1 MIIKKLVFSIFAV
14 FLVLVLVGCNI
25 NRDVSLEELNSI
37 NDKIIDYFQK
47 NGEISYNNFSYNYV
61 DEKNMVVVVLL
72 VDNSEKE
79 REWFIRNVVNSKY
92 LRFEQGSLL
101 DCEDID
107 VSNIIDLIVNNGP
120 KTSSNPFDY
129 IKNSQREYEL
139 LLNNP
144 KETFEYA
151 IKDLIVT
158 DATSGLRSYIEA
170 LLCREINNNFEY
182 DFETADDYLE
192 HYKEYLMKN
201 IDFNSYDEYAISL
214 LN

>member
-1 MIIKKLVFSIFAV
+1 MKKVIFSLLGV
-14 FLVLVLVGCNI
+14 FLILVLVGCNI
-25 NRDVSLEELNSI
+25 NSDVSLEELNSI

-47 NGEISYNNFSYNYV
+47 NGAMSYNNYSYNYV
-61 DEKNMVVVVLL
+61 DEENKMVVVGLA
-72 VDNSEKE
+72 DNSEKE

-92 LRFEQGSLL
+92 LRFEQGTGINY
-101 DCEDID
+101 EDID

-120 KTSSNPFDY
+120 VTSSNPYDY

-144 KETFEYA
+144 EETFEYA

-158 DATSGLRSYIEA
+158 NATSGLRSYIEA
-170 LLCREINNNFEY
+170 LLCRKINNSFEY
-182 DFETADDYLE
+182 DFETANDYLE
-192 HYKEYLMKN
+192 HYKEYLKRN
-201 IDFNSYDEYAISL
+201 IDFNSYDKYAISL